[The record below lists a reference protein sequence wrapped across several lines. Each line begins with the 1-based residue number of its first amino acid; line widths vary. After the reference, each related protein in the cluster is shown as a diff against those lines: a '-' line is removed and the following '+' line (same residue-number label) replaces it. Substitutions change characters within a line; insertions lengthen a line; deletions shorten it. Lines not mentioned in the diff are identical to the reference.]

1 MKEALTIGIKKGF
14 SGFIWML
21 KILVPIS
28 FLTFLLDYSGWID
41 KMDVI
46 LAPIM
51 SVISLPPM
59 AALPI
64 IIGLLT
70 GIYGAVAAMMVLP
83 FSMDQMTLIAIF
95 LLISHNMIVEGAIQG
110 KSGINPIKAT
120 LFRLMASVVTVII
133 VAWFLDT
140 ETAVNGIQK
149 STANSGASFVSLL
162 KIWGV
167 ETAYL
172 CVKIFFIIMTVMILI
187 EIMKHYNLSQ
197 QLLKAVNP
205 VLKAMGLDKNV
216 GMLWLTAGM
225 FGIAYGGAVIVEE
238 AKENNFT
245 DKELSKLHLSIGI
258 NHAMIEDPS
267 LFLPLG
273 INAFWL
279 WIPRV
284 ITAVVAVHLMN
295 LWYKVTPNR
304 SGQPSR
310 TRELGS

>member
-1 MKEALTIGIKKGF
+1 
-14 SGFIWML
+14 ML

-28 FLTFLLDYSGWID
+28 FLTFLLDFSGWIT
-41 KMDVI
+41 KMDII
-46 LAPIM
+46 LAPVM
-51 SVISLPPM
+51 SVISLPPI

-64 IIGLLT
+64 IIGLFT

-120 LFRLMASVVTVII
+120 LFRLMASVVTVVI
-133 VAWFLDT
+133 VAWFLDPQ
-140 ETAVNGIQK
+140 TAASGIQK
-149 STANSGASFVSLL
+149 SKTLSGASFASLL
-162 KIWGV
+162 RTWSFK
-167 ETAYL
+167 TAYL
-172 CVKIFFIIMTVMILI
+172 CIKIFVIIMTVMILL
-187 EIMKHYNLSQ
+187 EIMKHYNLIQ
-197 QLLKAVNP
+197 QILKAVNP
-205 VLKAMGLDKNV
+205 ILKLIGLDKKV

-238 AKENNFT
+238 TKENSYS
-245 DKELSKLHLSIGI
+245 DKELSRLHVSIGI

-284 ITAVVAVHLMN
+284 ITAVVAVHLLN
-295 LWYKVTPNR
+295 LWYKLTPDKLKEHVSR
-304 SGQPSR
+304 SVEMDSNP
-310 TRELGS
+310 